1 MHSVLW
7 GSPTL
12 AAAWKRK
19 VRSQHQRWG
28 HWLFLGGLCSEST
41 KKVSP
46 VSTEQYFCLVGAHGP
61 PWAVVHSSVPS
72 CTKPALRFLTQ
83 LWAPALPLRPISAL
97 PPGGWSWREKFL
109 RSQFAQLGPSVGNR
123 PQEFQCQLQKPRALH
138 LLTWHVCERVNKAHS
153 GLLKVLGW

>member
-97 PPGGWSWREKFL
+97 PPGGWSWREVPAFPVCPVGPICGEQATGVPVPITK
-109 RSQFAQLGPSVGNR
+109 AQSTSP
-123 PQEFQCQLQKPRALH
+123 AH
-138 LLTWHVCERVNKAHS
+138 LACL
-153 GLLKVLGW
+153 